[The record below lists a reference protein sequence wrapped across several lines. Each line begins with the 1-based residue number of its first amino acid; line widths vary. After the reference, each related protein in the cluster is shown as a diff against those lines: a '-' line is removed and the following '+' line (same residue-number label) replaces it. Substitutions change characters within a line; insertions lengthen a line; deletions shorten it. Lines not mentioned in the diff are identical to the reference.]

1 MIHLYVPKFY
11 DYLSPNISIRD
22 PEHESNTTLRNNT
35 FDNIGLSQAAVKTQL
50 YKGGLITLFSDSAN
64 ARLSLV
70 SNKVKN
76 VFILGQ
82 EAALIAVLG
91 CSMNAHSVNNFEKI
105 GKLNLNG
112 RYRGPKA

>member
-1 MIHLYVPKFY
+1 
-11 DYLSPNISIRD
+11 
-22 PEHESNTTLRNNT
+22 
-35 FDNIGLSQAAVKTQL
+35 
-50 YKGGLITLFSDSAN
+50 
-64 ARLSLV
+64 V

-82 EAALIAVLG
+82 EAALIAVMG
-91 CSMNAHSVNNFEKI
+91 CSMNAHKENEFSQI